1 MTRHRYHLTS
11 HAKEETIPLR
21 TGIIPKFSKV
31 FLDEIEMD
39 EEGTDQQTKGQRDS
53 GNYHI
58 LANVWLSEFG
68 EEGLPGRWRLVTV
81 DPDRDDLDPPIIT
94 LLPPDRS
101 SARSEANLTDFL
113 KKERQKNDKPW
124 LTTEYIAKTLHPL
137 LRDGRIRSQNDLSNH
152 LNAVLMQPVLKAK
165 SAAEQKSLEDQLAR
179 DNAERARDISE
190 KEMVLA
196 REEKDK
202 ALIEKDVAETLA
214 LDVLQEKDIAEQK
227 AIEAQKEKDLAD
239 KRAAE
244 AEQAKYMALDRAE
257 KAESDLRA
265 AQKLLNEKA
274 SAVTTD
280 DVIDPMLQPAQSVTK
295 PWPSKTGGP
304 YKNIGIE
311 ATIVDVRN
319 SGNKIFLTYLD
330 KNCLEKTIDDFGYQ
344 GFVSSVFNY
353 LKSKQG
359 KRAIFLLT
367 WKNDEVMKLASD
379 TMMLRSYAG
388 LWQ

>member
-1 MTRHRYHLTS
+1 M
-11 HAKEETIPLR
+11 
-21 TGIIPKFSKV
+21 
-31 FLDEIEMD
+31 
-39 EEGTDQQTKGQRDS
+39 
-53 GNYHI
+53 
-58 LANVWLSEFG
+58 ANVWLSEFG

-81 DPDRDDLDPPIIT
+81 EPDRDDLDPPIIT

-196 REEKDK
+196 REEKEK
-202 ALIEKDVAETLA
+202 ALIEKDLAETLA

-227 AIEAQKEKDLAD
+227 VIEAQKEKNLAD
-239 KRAAE
+239 KRAEE

-280 DVIDPMLQPAQSVTK
+280 KVIDPMLQPAQSVTK

-311 ATIVDVRN
+311 ATIVDVRT
-319 SGNKIFLTYLD
+319 SDNKIFLSYLD
-330 KNCLEKTIDDFGYQ
+330 KNGLEK
-344 GFVSSVFNY
+344 NH
-353 LKSKQG
+353 
-359 KRAIFLLT
+359 R
-367 WKNDEVMKLASD
+367 
-379 TMMLRSYAG
+379 
-388 LWQ
+388 